1 MEQSSAKISDVF
13 HRISFFS
20 DEFPFSIHREFDRP
34 SDFNESRRFRREFW
48 KIVCVISG
56 RGENIVNDA
65 RYPVG
70 PGSIFLVH
78 PDDSTTLNI
87 KTEALEIYNI
97 FFMPEL
103 VRDGLRELQDDF
115 DFFSIMHR
123 NSRTKEGDSGS
134 LYVAESDAE
143 MRRLVRTLER
153 EFDRMPQNYRAR
165 IKLMLLELLIL
176 LARKAGKRIRHRGAD
191 SVREYVDHLIES
203 YFREEFRLDSLAR
216 KIGIDKSRL
225 CRLYRAGAGMTL
237 MDALRL
243 RRLKEAAELLTCT
256 NRTISEICFSS
267 GFNDLSYFYRSFTAK
282 YGTNPGEFR
291 RRFQRENET

>member
-20 DEFPFSIHREFDRP
+20 DEFPFSIHRGIRP
-34 SDFNESRRFRREFW
+34 GRPTSTSRRRFRREFW

-143 MRRLVRTLER
+143 MRRLVRTLE
-153 EFDRMPQNYRAR
+153 PGSSTA
-165 IKLMLLELLIL
+165 
-176 LARKAGKRIRHRGAD
+176 
-191 SVREYVDHLIES
+191 
-203 YFREEFRLDSLAR
+203 
-216 KIGIDKSRL
+216 
-225 CRLYRAGAGMTL
+225 CR
-237 MDALRL
+237 
-243 RRLKEAAELLTCT
+243 
-256 NRTISEICFSS
+256 RTTGPGSS
-267 GFNDLSYFYRSFTAK
+267 SCCSNC
-282 YGTNPGEFR
+282 
-291 RRFQRENET
+291 